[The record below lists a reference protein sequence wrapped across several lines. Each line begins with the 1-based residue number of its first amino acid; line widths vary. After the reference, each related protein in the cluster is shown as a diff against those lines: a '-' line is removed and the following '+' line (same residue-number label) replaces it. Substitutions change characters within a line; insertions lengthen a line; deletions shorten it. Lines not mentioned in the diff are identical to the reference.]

1 MFTTNMPEHFKEAI
15 RKLGPVRATSC
26 GLLSSEE
33 IADSLPMSFP
43 KDSPHEFI
51 TVDTQHG
58 TSIAFI
64 GNTENSENIAL
75 ILENI
80 WNYLLQEIENE
91 QA

>member
-1 MFTTNMPEHFKEAI
+1 MFIKNMPEHFKETI
-15 RKLGPVRATSC
+15 RKMGPVRATSC
-26 GLLSSEE
+26 GLLSSKE
-33 IADSLPMSFP
+33 IADNLPMSFP

-64 GNTENSENIAL
+64 GNTENSENIGL
-75 ILENI
+75 IIHGL
-80 WNYLLQEIENE
+80 WNFLLQEIENE